1 MDAAGLAV
9 KDYDFFCSSS
19 LSRRPIVLK
28 WVQCVRRR
36 PELTVVEFRRAWT
49 RYGEEVVA
57 LAAELGAF
65 RVEVSTAL
73 AVEANAEWQRQRGS
87 AAPFDGL
94 AEIHVSGS
102 APEFFSALG
111 RPGPAERLRSLVAL
125 QEGFADVPHSS
136 FFLASQDAEASF
148 SLREA

>member
-1 MDAAGLAV
+1 M
-9 KDYDFFCSSS
+9 
-19 LSRRPIVLK
+19 LK

-49 RYGEEVVA
+49 QYGEEVVA
-57 LAAELGAF
+57 LAADLGAV
-65 RVEVSTAL
+65 RVEVSAAL

-94 AEIHVSGS
+94 AEIHFSGS

-111 RPGPAERLRSLVAL
+111 RPGPAGRLRTLVAI
-125 QEGFADVPHSS
+125 QEGLADIPHSC
-136 FFLASQDAEASF
+136 FFLASQDVEASF
-148 SLREA
+148 SLGES